1 MFRKKRDDLGRGR
14 FDMHLPLFTEVTCLG
29 IVKKATMGI
38 GECSFASAFR
48 AMEHNTVKGG
58 LSLPEN
64 KY

>member
-1 MFRKKRDDLGRGR
+1 
-14 FDMHLPLFTEVTCLG
+14 MHLPLFTEVTCLG

-58 LSLPEN
+58 ISLPEN